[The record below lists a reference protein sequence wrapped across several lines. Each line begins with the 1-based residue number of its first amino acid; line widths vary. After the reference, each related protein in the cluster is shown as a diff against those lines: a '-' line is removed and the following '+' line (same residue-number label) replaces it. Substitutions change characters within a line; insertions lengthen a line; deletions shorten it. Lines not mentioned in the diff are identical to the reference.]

1 MVAVAEK
8 TRRIVLFGAPG
19 SGKGTQAERL
29 QREFSIPHISTGDM
43 LRDAVR
49 RGTELGREAEPIMK
63 SGGLIPDEMM
73 NGIVAERLRQEDV
86 EPGFI
91 LDGYPRTLDQARE
104 FDRLFEGN
112 EADSLQVFYLSVP
125 DEEIVS
131 RVTERISC
139 PNCKAIY
146 HQKNSPPSQEGVC
159 DRCGAALV
167 SRSDDQEAGAV
178 RRRLEEYHRQTLPV
192 IDFYREKGVLH
203 EIEGLGSID
212 SIFEE
217 IRNQLT

>member
-1 MVAVAEK
+1 MGAVAEAA
-8 TRRIVLFGAPG
+8 RRIVLFGAPG

-86 EPGFI
+86 ENGFI

-104 FDRLFEGN
+104 FDSLFEGN
-112 EADSLQVFYLSVP
+112 DEAPLHVFYLSVP
-125 DEEIVS
+125 DEVIVG
-131 RVTERISC
+131 RVSERLSC
-139 PNCKAIY
+139 PKCKAIY
-146 HQKNSPPSQEGVC
+146 HRKNSPPREEGVC
-159 DRCGAALV
+159 DRCGAVLV
-167 SRSDDQEAGAV
+167 SRADDQEVGAV
-178 RRRLEEYHRQTLPV
+178 RTRLEEYHRQTLPV
-192 IDFYREKGVLH
+192 IEFYRGKGVLH
-203 EIEGLGSID
+203 EIDGLGSID

-217 IRNQLT
+217 VRKQLA